1 MGLDHNPAVDTSPE
15 LCELSRS
22 HLGSSSPALTKI
34 ISRSATSLLTSFFL
48 FPFSLCLKDFI
59 DLAVLPKKYLL
70 PFCRS
75 GKGKFT
81 LEIFQSLQDHKILI
95 FLVSRKNEKL
105 SLNANHPVA
114 PNQKVGC

>member
-15 LCELSRS
+15 LCELFGS

-34 ISRSATSLLTSFFL
+34 ISSSETSLLTSFFL
-48 FPFSLCLKDFI
+48 FPFPLCLKDFI
-59 DLAVLPKKYLL
+59 DLAILPKKYLL
-70 PFCRS
+70 PFYRI
-75 GKGKFT
+75 GKFT